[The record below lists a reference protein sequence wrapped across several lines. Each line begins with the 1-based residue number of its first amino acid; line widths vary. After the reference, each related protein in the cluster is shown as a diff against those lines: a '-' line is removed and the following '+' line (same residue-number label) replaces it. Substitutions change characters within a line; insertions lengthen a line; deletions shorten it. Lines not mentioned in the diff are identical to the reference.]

1 MCGEPR
7 GSIPGSGS
15 LLGAADGRHFS
26 ARGWTG
32 LGLRHLLLNAKQLP
46 NLFLSIT
53 ELYSAKTHALR
64 HKCRSR
70 AARVRGLPAPRPSS
84 SPTASGSR
92 VWPKVKTGV
101 PWGGRGAGPCRC
113 LGHPAAGHGGTR
125 CPTLCCK
132 AGDVYLSSSET
143 HW

>member
-1 MCGEPR
+1 M

-101 PWGGRGAGPCRC
+101 PWGGRGAGPAAALATPQQATVE
-113 LGHPAAGHGGTR
+113 LGALLCVVKQGTCIFPLLR
-125 CPTLCCK
+125 PT
-132 AGDVYLSSSET
+132 GSRI
-143 HW
+143 

>member
-1 MCGEPR
+1 MSAQGDVGVSYANQKGLKRQQGLEEILRENPSLQFDLASCV
-7 GSIPGSGS
+7 PG
-15 LLGAADGRHFS
+15 
-26 ARGWTG
+26 
-32 LGLRHLLLNAKQLP
+32 
-46 NLFLSIT
+46 
-53 ELYSAKTHALR
+53 
-64 HKCRSR
+64 
-70 AARVRGLPAPRPSS
+70 
-84 SPTASGSR
+84 
-92 VWPKVKTGV
+92 KVKTGV